1 MHGNFARMSTLVT
14 AALVSLPLLGSA
26 ASACDTRHF
35 YNNSPVT
42 FDLSTGGDTKCS
54 IGSLGMET
62 ICVIPAGQTA
72 EIHYGST
79 HPNIA
84 IFAPRNYHI
93 FPIHAFDVD
102 PASCKIDDSG
112 NTGNIAV
119 NVPTDGD
126 VTTCG
131 SNGWTCRQ

>member
-1 MHGNFARMSTLVT
+1 MHANFARMPVLVA
-14 AALVSLPLLGSA
+14 AALASLPLLGSA

-35 YNNSPVT
+35 YNKSPVT
-42 FDLSTGGDTKCS
+42 FDLSMGGDAQCS
-54 IGSLGMET
+54 IGSSGMQQ
-62 ICVIPAGQTA
+62 ICNIPPGQTA

-84 IFAPRNYHI
+84 IFSPTKYYI
-93 FPIHAFDVD
+93 FPMHDFSVD
-102 PASCKIDDSG
+102 PASCKIDDRG
-112 NTGNIAV
+112 KTGNIAV
-119 NVPTDGD
+119 NVPNNGD